1 MNSTEEAPADITI
14 LLVDEHLCVVWKP
27 AGMPVQPDHTGD
39 ASLLDRVSQQLADPR
54 LSLVHRLD
62 RPVSGAVLFARTPA
76 AVKDLNEQFR
86 ERRVEKRYWAIV
98 EGTPA
103 VPEGQEWCTVEHLL
117 LHDTKAKR
125 AKVLHSIREGA
136 AMARLK
142 FRILARGERL
152 SLLEVVPEGG
162 AFHQIRAQ
170 LSAMGNSIRGDV
182 KYGARRSEKDRSIA
196 LHARSLVLQHPAT
209 LETVRVVADAPPS
222 SVWSA
227 LLAIVPDAPAEDR
240 G

>member
-1 MNSTEEAPADITI
+1 MSSTEGAPDSIEV
-14 LLVDEHLCVVWKP
+14 LLLDEHLCAVWKP

-39 ASLLDRVSQQLADPR
+39 PSLLDRVSQQIDDPR
-54 LSLVHRLD
+54 LALVHRLD
-62 RPVSGAVLFARTPA
+62 RPVSGVVLFARSSLATKA
-76 AVKDLNEQFR
+76 LNEQFR
-86 ERRVEKRYWAIV
+86 DRRVEKRYWAIV
-98 EGTPA
+98 EGTPV
-103 VPEGQEWCTVEHLL
+103 VPEGQEWTTIEHLL

-125 AKVLHSIREGA
+125 SKVLHSFRDGA

-142 FRILARGERL
+142 FKILGGGERL

-170 LSAMGNSIRGDV
+170 LSAMGHSIRGDV

-196 LHARSLVLQHPAT
+196 LHARSLVFQHPST
-209 LETVRVVADAPPS
+209 LETVRVEADAPQS
-222 SVWSA
+222 SVWNA
-227 LLAIVPDAPAEDR
+227 LLAIVPKSPSQEH